1 MYFIQ
6 KSLLNPILTLIFNIA
21 SNTHLNNNKNLSS
34 VMDLPSRSKPCKGNE
49 IKTIPPYF
57 SNFPG
62 HRTNRLTNS
71 LCTLLEKT
79 KALYI
84 YTHQCSNRH
93 GWHHFTHCLWGSQQQ
108 WGDEVIWSLPLWFSV
123 AIVQMMW
130 RTLVTTL
137 IGPLCQWCNI
147 AMGVLRSSACC
158 YTPPI
163 HSFIHTRTPPTSTS
177 PKP

>member
-6 KSLLNPILTLIFNIA
+6 KSLLNPILTLIFKIA
-21 SNTHLNNNKNLSS
+21 SNTHLNNKKNLSS

-84 YTHQCSNRH
+84 YTHIR
-93 GWHHFTHCLWGSQQQ
+93 
-108 WGDEVIWSLPLWFSV
+108 V
-123 AIVQMMW
+123 AIG
-130 RTLVTTL
+130 TGDT
-137 IGPLCQWCNI
+137 
-147 AMGVLRSSACC
+147 
-158 YTPPI
+158 
-163 HSFIHTRTPPTSTS
+163 TS
-177 PKP
+177 PIAYEDHSSSGAMR